1 MDPALLAATILVIG
15 IFLLLAIGAP
25 IAIAIGLPSLV
36 ALTAVAGPEQAV
48 LVGAQR
54 MVTGSSSFTLLA
66 IPFFILAGNLM
77 NVGGIAEKLIDAAK
91 VLVGRL
97 PGSLAQTNVVANALF
112 GSVSGAGVAAAAAI
126 GSTMAPRER
135 REGYDPV
142 VSAAANV
149 ASAPSG
155 MLLPPSNTLIVY
167 SLVSSTSVA
176 ALFVAGYG
184 PGLVWVIACLA
195 VVTLVARRRPE
206 MRGTRERIPVAVAAR
221 ALLAALPAILL
232 DSARTTAVVMLLI
245 SVSSVL
251 SWVLSFALIPQMV
264 SYSLLGVAGSEVVIL
279 LLMTVILLVV
289 GTFMDPTPAILI
301 FTPIFLPIATE
312 LGVDPIH
319 FGMIITFNLCLG
331 TITPPVGVILFVGSK
346 VGGVRVESVSKALL
360 PYFAALIVGLL
371 LVLFVPQISLALPEL
386 LGVLSGVPE

>member
-319 FGMIITFNLCLG
+319 FGLIITFNLCLG

>member
-386 LGVLSGVPE
+386 LGVLSGVPA

>member
-15 IFLLLAIGAP
+15 IFLLLAISAP

-54 MVTGSSSFTLLA
+54 KVTGSSSFTLLA